1 MQQPEPPR
9 RWLGKFLSHPGWAGI
24 GGIVG
29 VIGLAVAIA
38 VSVSDGD
45 QPETPPRPA
54 TSTPGPATPPPPA
67 NHAKRSITGSWSAT
81 GGDITVTVKE
91 VEKTPVR
98 ALRLHVRA
106 VNHSS
111 SGRVLQLFGNFTA
124 VDDQGQVYTP
134 SNDPAFTQWPGN
146 LAPHGSFTGVIETW
160 DRAQPKATTLKVVF
174 AKVQGVG
181 ATTPPGGLTITGI
194 PLPA

>member
-9 RWLGKFLSHPGWAGI
+9 RSLGAFLSHPGWAGI

-29 VIGLAVAIA
+29 VIGLAIAIA
-38 VSVSDGD
+38 VHVSDGPD
-45 QPETPPRPA
+45 TPPTRPA
-54 TSTPGPATPPPPA
+54 TSTPGPTTAPPPPTT
-67 NHAKRSITGSWSAT
+67 HAKRSITGSWSTT
-81 GGDITVTVKE
+81 GGDITVTVEE
-91 VEKTPVR
+91 VEKTPER

-134 SNDPAFTQWPGN
+134 SNEPAATQWPGN

-160 DRAQPKATTLKVVF
+160 DRAQPQATTLAVTF
-174 AKVQGVG
+174 AKVRGVR
-181 ATTPPGGLTITGI
+181 ATTPPGGLTITDI